1 LEKTSGLAKDLNAQ
15 DENSLPPESGWRF
28 GRLGLWIGPM
38 LFALQVYLSPLP
50 LQPGGNEVV
59 AVALWMLI
67 WWISEAVPLPVTAL
81 LPIVLFSLTGVMS
94 LDEALAPYSSKIV
107 YLFFGGFLL
116 ALGLERHDL
125 HKRIALLIIRAVG
138 VSPPRMILGFMLSTA
153 ILSMWI
159 SNTAT
164 AVMMLPMAL
173 SCLQLIYQDQPA
185 SDLPNRDAKHF
196 STALVLGIAFS
207 ASIGGMGTVIGTPP
221 NLVMRG
227 YFENTLGIE
236 VSFFQ
241 WMIWAMPVMLVI
253 LVATYILLT
262 FVIFPCHRFKLDRA
276 EQVFAAERER
286 LGAISVA
293 QWRMLAV
300 FATTALLWMSSG
312 FLRPLLPV
320 LPLTGKPIPLT
331 DEVIAIVAAI
341 ALFVIPGDKRDK
353 RALLDWQSTTRLPWG
368 ILLLFGGGLS
378 LAGGLEKTGVIQAL
392 SDFVQQMAGGQIILL
407 LVLLVALAIYL
418 TEVMSNVA
426 LVQVLVPVVAAVALG
441 LDLNPLFFAVPTT
454 LASSCAFMLPMATPP
469 NAIVFATGHVTVR
482 QMIRAGFWLNA
493 VSLLVVI
500 LGAIL
505 LLPR

>member
-1 LEKTSGLAKDLNAQ
+1 
-15 DENSLPPESGWRF
+15 
-28 GRLGLWIGPM
+28 
-38 LFALQVYLSPLP
+38 
-50 LQPGGNEVV
+50 
-59 AVALWMLI
+59 
-67 WWISEAVPLPVTAL
+67 
-81 LPIVLFSLTGVMS
+81 
-94 LDEALAPYSSKIV
+94 
-107 YLFFGGFLL
+107 
-116 ALGLERHDL
+116 
-125 HKRIALLIIRAVG
+125 
-138 VSPPRMILGFMLSTA
+138 
-153 ILSMWI
+153 
-159 SNTAT
+159 
-164 AVMMLPMAL
+164 
-173 SCLQLIYQDQPA
+173 
-185 SDLPNRDAKHF
+185 
-196 STALVLGIAFS
+196 
-207 ASIGGMGTVIGTPP
+207 
-221 NLVMRG
+221 LVMRG
-227 YFENTLGIE
+227 YFENSLGIE
-236 VSFFQ
+236 VPFFQ

-286 LGAISVA
+286 LGASSGA

-312 FLRPLLPV
+312 FLRPFLPE

-341 ALFVIPGDKRDK
+341 ALFVIPGEQRDK

-392 SDFVQQMAGGQIILL
+392 SDVVQQMAGGQILLL
-407 LVLLVALAIYL
+407 LVLLVTLAIYL

-441 LDLNPLFFAVPTT
+441 LDLNPLYLAVPTT

-493 VSLLVVI
+493 VSLLVIV